1 MEPPRDEWLNRQLR
15 VIGRDLACLSES
27 PRIDGMS
34 VFGAR
39 SAVVWAVALAAVP
52 GVQAQVARLTIEQ
65 LDHAAWSVRD
75 GAPSYISSLAQSV
88 DGVLWIASALGLY
101 RFDGVRVEQFQPP
114 RSQALPV
121 LPINEIRATPDSSLW
136 IGS

>member
-1 MEPPRDEWLNRQLR
+1 MKGASQGGRTPVRAAGRSWPTRMEPPRDEWLNRQLR

-39 SAVVWAVALAAVP
+39 SAVVWAFALAAVP

-75 GAPSYISSLAQSV
+75 GAPSYILSLIHISEPTRLLSISYAV
-88 DGVLWIASALGLY
+88 
-101 RFDGVRVEQFQPP
+101 
-114 RSQALPV
+114 
-121 LPINEIRATPDSSLW
+121 
-136 IGS
+136 